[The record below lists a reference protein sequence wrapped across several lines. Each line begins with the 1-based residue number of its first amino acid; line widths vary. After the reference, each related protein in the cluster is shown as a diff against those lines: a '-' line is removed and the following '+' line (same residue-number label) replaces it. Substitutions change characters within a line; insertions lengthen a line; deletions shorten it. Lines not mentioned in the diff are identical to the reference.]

1 MKSPGKEVGGIM
13 SGGEDKVGS
22 GVKDSLEEKSHENEI
37 QQSVGK
43 SLRPAIPVV

>member
-1 MKSPGKEVGGIM
+1 M